1 MQGGWAQTGS
11 YTEFMAM
18 LSNVMLGMQIPLW
31 SYPQVSFS
39 IENDGAMSVSLMYEK
54 AKAGEC
60 RH

>member
-1 MQGGWAQTGS
+1 
-11 YTEFMAM
+11 M

-31 SYPQVSFS
+31 SYPQVSLS

-54 AKAGEC
+54 AEAGEC